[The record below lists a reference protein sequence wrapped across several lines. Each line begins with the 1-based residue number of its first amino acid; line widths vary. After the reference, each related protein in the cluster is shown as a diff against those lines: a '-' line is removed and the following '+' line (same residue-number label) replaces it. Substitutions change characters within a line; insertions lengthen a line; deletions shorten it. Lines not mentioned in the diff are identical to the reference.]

1 MKASAH
7 ASAALRAQD
16 TLQPYL
22 QGLARVPLLT
32 RQGEVE
38 LAKRIEFG
46 EQETLRAILTC
57 EAGRSEV
64 ARLGRRLRA
73 GTEDV
78 ADVTSARDSE
88 DDSDSDE
95 LVKERILRL
104 VDVVVRRSR
113 PSKGEASEPGAPD
126 PRALA
131 AFADMKL
138 SKVALTKLVKRL
150 RSSLRT
156 AERAAPEPTDRVEL
170 ERLRTACADIAEGA
184 RVSTVARGELVE
196 ANLRLVVS
204 IAKRYIRPGLALIDL
219 IQEGNI
225 GLMRAVEKFDY
236 RLGYKFS
243 TYATWWIRQAITRA
257 IADQAQTIRAPVHV
271 IERVSQ
277 IARTSRVFVQ
287 EHGREP
293 SVSELAAALG
303 LDDERV
309 TVALRAMHQPIS
321 LETPVGDDA
330 TAVLGDSIED
340 RTAVSPLDAAMHT
353 RLTEDA
359 ERLLSTLSARERK
372 ILRMRF
378 GVGEKKEHTLE
389 EIGESFSLTRERIR
403 QIEAKALAELRRRSQ
418 LEAWSALR
426 EG

>member
-7 ASAALRAQD
+7 AGTASSAQD
-16 TLQPYL
+16 ALQPYL

-57 EAGRSEV
+57 EAGRAEV
-64 ARLGRRLRA
+64 ARLGKRLRA

-78 ADVTSARDSE
+78 ADVTSARDE
-88 DDSDSDE
+88 DESNSDA
-95 LVKERILRL
+95 LARERILGL
-104 VDVVVRRSR
+104 VDVVLRWSR
-113 PSKGEASEPGAPD
+113 PSKRSTSKPSTPD
-126 PRALA
+126 PRALT
-131 AFADMKL
+131 AFAEMRL
-138 SKVALTKLVKRL
+138 NKVALSKLVRRL
-150 RSSLRT
+150 RSSLRDAERET
-156 AERAAPEPTDRVEL
+156 AESTDRDEL

-184 RVSTVARGELVE
+184 RISTVARGELVE

-204 IAKRYIRPGLALIDL
+204 VAKRYLRPGLALVDL

-257 IADQAQTIRAPVHV
+257 IADQAHTIRAPVHIV
-271 IERVSQ
+271 ERVSQ
-277 IARTSRVFVQ
+277 IARTRRAFVQ
-287 EHGREP
+287 EYGREP
-293 SVSELAAALG
+293 SVTELATTLG

-321 LETPVGDDA
+321 LETPVGDDG

-340 RTAVSPLDAAMHT
+340 GTAVSPLDAAMRA

-372 ILRMRF
+372 ILEMRF
-378 GVGEKKEHTLE
+378 GMGEKKEHTLE
-389 EIGESFSLTRERIR
+389 EIGDAFSLTRERIR

-418 LEAWSALR
+418 QEAWSALR